1 MPCSTAMPS
10 IPGGSVRIISA
21 QPDGLEAAIRLG
33 LIRIGRFCESRSL
46 LQPSLARVI
55 LHERTASFPRPL
67 QSAESGSYHFKNR
80 SHTLVAWKS
89 RYHEQERSGLPVS
102 YVKDVPCG
110 LE

>member
-10 IPGGSVRIISA
+10 IPGGSVRILTA
-21 QPDGLEAAIRLG
+21 QTDGPAAAIRLG
-33 LIRIGRFCESRSL
+33 LSRIGSFCEWRSL

-55 LHERTASFPRPL
+55 LHERTASFARPV
-67 QSAESGSYHFKNR
+67 QSAESGSYQFKR
-80 SHTLVAWKS
+80 ESRTLVAWKS
-89 RYHEQERSGLPVS
+89 RYHEQDRSGLPVP